1 MACVCWSRQKARA
14 KIASPATTVR
24 INRSIHVCAV
34 AAGTVDEMKR
44 DRVIGKISAQEA
56 FKRHLEQI

>member
-1 MACVCWSRQKARA
+1 V
-14 KIASPATTVR
+14 TV
-24 INRSIHVCAV
+24 HVCV

-44 DRVIGKISAQEA
+44 DRVIGKMSAQEA